1 MKRKPRKKQRRDAVQ
16 SPVKVCRLCSQKTE
30 SLSYRDYDM
39 LRRFISERGKLLA
52 RRITKNCAKHQRM
65 VASAVKQAR
74 HLALLSFT
82 SR

>member
-1 MKRKPRKKQRRDAVQ
+1 MKRKLRQKQRRQ
-16 SPVKVCRLCSQKTE
+16 TEPRVKICRLCGQKIE
-30 SLSYRDYDM
+30 SLSYRDYEM

-65 VASAVKQAR
+65 VSNATKQAR

-82 SR
+82 SK

>member
-1 MKRKPRKKQRRDAVQ
+1 MKQRRETVQ
-16 SPVKVCRLCSQKTE
+16 SQVRICRLCSQKTE
-30 SLSYRDYDM
+30 SLSYRDYEM

-65 VASAVKQAR
+65 VSSAVKQAR